1 MKKNIKNTL
10 TDKQYAITQKHQ
22 TEPPFSGEHLNNT
35 QEGIYKCVVCNNDLF
50 SSKSKYNSGTGWPS
64 FYEPILNNAIGKTI
78 DNSYGM
84 VRTEVHC
91 MKCNAHLGHVFP
103 DGPEPSGLRYCI
115 NSLSLLFKVNSS

>member
-22 TEPPFSGEHLNNT
+22 TEPPFSGEYLNHT

-78 DNSYGM
+78 DIIY
-84 VRTEVHC
+84 
-91 MKCNAHLGHVFP
+91 
-103 DGPEPSGLRYCI
+103 I
-115 NSLSLLFKVNSS
+115 NKK